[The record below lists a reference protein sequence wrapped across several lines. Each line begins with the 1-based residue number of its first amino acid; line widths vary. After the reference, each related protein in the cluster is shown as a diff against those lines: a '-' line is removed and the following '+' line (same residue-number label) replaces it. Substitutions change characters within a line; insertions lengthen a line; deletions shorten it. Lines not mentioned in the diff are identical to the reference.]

1 MAVGGRR
8 GGMGRSAGDLGPVT
22 RTPESRIDQRPS
34 VVARFPC
41 TEEMWHHAS
50 LVGHHMETERTRIVE
65 AAMAILQATPE
76 RQLGI
81 TVMNK
86 ALFYADLCA
95 LRDLGGTITRAGY
108 VALPQGPV
116 LNHYERSLVKKLD
129 ALRLAEQIRDGWEKP
144 LIVRKELDSF
154 TLLTP
159 DEVGIAQLVARRIHS
174 KTAAWVSEYSHEN
187 EAWQLA
193 FRQQTGA
200 PISMTI
206 AMQQVL
212 EEDPWMDTE
221 PDEIF
226 RSVIAAAENETGV
239 PF

>member
-1 MAVGGRR
+1 
-8 GGMGRSAGDLGPVT
+8 
-22 RTPESRIDQRPS
+22 
-34 VVARFPC
+34 
-41 TEEMWHHAS
+41 
-50 LVGHHMETERTRIVE
+50 
-65 AAMAILQATPE
+65 MAILQATPE

-81 TVMNK
+81 TVLNK

-95 LRDLGGTITRAGY
+95 LRDLGETITRTGY

-129 ALRLAEQIRDGWEKP
+129 VLRLAEQVREGWEKP
-144 LIVRKELDSF
+144 LIVRKELETF
-154 TLLTP
+154 TLLSP

-174 KTAAWVSEYSHEN
+174 KTATWVSEYSHEN

-193 FRQQTGA
+193 FRQKTGA

-212 EEDPWMDTE
+212 EDDPWVDAE

-226 RSVIAAAENETGV
+226 RSVIAAAEHETGV